1 MILRLIASDKL
12 FLSTSVNA
20 LSDTESEIRSWFLT
34 ELVVSTQ
41 LAIDYIDR
49 LQQVSQVSLG
59 KKSEY
64 LLCHIY

>member
-1 MILRLIASDKL
+1 MILRLIVSDKL

-20 LSDTESEIRSWFLT
+20 LSDTESERRSWLLT